1 MSISPVRDSYLS
13 SRSNHTNYGSSA
25 TLRMGRTSGDVFR
38 PILYFD
44 LSPIPPGA
52 TITSAKLQLYATSA
66 PSSPEGAALRRITQ
80 FWDESQVTWVSRTLV
95 TNWSTPGG
103 TTDPSGTVIWS
114 FPTSTGSFDIT
125 GLKDLVVD
133 GIENRS
139 NQLDILLFQLFFQ
152 FEIYVDFNIKSSEGP
167 IVFPQAPPEL
177 IVEYIPSGT
186 WNENTTLYLGGHG
199 AITNSG
205 TLVVDGYDIDS
216 DDTSLFTHGSISD
229 TTSGNLFIGGSIL
242 ASGAFAP
249 TLFIHGYDVA
259 SDSSVLFI
267 NGHDAKEGSGT
278 LFINGAETTQASGDL
293 FLAGLDTESLS
304 ETLFIGGFVRTTDD
318 RPLFLHGYDIVL
330 NSGSLFIGGQDT
342 KETSG
347 DLFIKGGSI
356 ETSGALVPL
365 FIPGHDITPT
375 SGDLL
380 INGHLPST
388 ASRTLFI
395 DAHAPLLS
403 SGNLFIPGLDTSAL
417 SEDLYIQGHL
427 SNDFSSTLFTI
438 GLASISDQSDLFIRG
453 HATVLSSSSLFI
465 AGHVSLNDSV
475 TLYMSGSGIIPISG
489 TTTLIINGVVEIEP
503 VSCPILDPIASIQ
516 IPDKIIALYQSNID
530 ALINQLGKNTV
541 LNLPSERA
549 LCPNCEQ
556 EIQGKRS
563 VGVYKIG
570 GPRPFARGRK
580 CPYCYGE
587 GFLETPVQKC
597 IKCLVK
603 WNPRDY
609 ENYGISVQDNDAI
622 VRLKTYLTHMG
633 DLLRAETA
641 IIEHDQIGVTQL
653 RVRRIRE
660 AIPIGLRE
668 DRYCISFWELI

>member
-1 MSISPVRDSYLS
+1 
-13 SRSNHTNYGSSA
+13 
-25 TLRMGRTSGDVFR
+25 
-38 PILYFD
+38 
-44 LSPIPPGA
+44 
-52 TITSAKLQLYATSA
+52 
-66 PSSPEGAALRRITQ
+66 
-80 FWDESQVTWVSRTLV
+80 
-95 TNWSTPGG
+95 
-103 TTDPSGTVIWS
+103 
-114 FPTSTGSFDIT
+114 
-125 GLKDLVVD
+125 
-133 GIENRS
+133 
-139 NQLDILLFQLFFQ
+139 
-152 FEIYVDFNIKSSEGP
+152 
-167 IVFPQAPPEL
+167 
-177 IVEYIPSGT
+177 
-186 WNENTTLYLGGHG
+186 
-199 AITNSG
+199 
-205 TLVVDGYDIDS
+205 
-216 DDTSLFTHGSISD
+216 
-229 TTSGNLFIGGSIL
+229 
-242 ASGAFAP
+242 
-249 TLFIHGYDVA
+249 
-259 SDSSVLFI
+259 
-267 NGHDAKEGSGT
+267 
-278 LFINGAETTQASGDL
+278 
-293 FLAGLDTESLS
+293 
-304 ETLFIGGFVRTTDD
+304 
-318 RPLFLHGYDIVL
+318 
-330 NSGSLFIGGQDT
+330 
-342 KETSG
+342 
-347 DLFIKGGSI
+347 
-356 ETSGALVPL
+356 
-365 FIPGHDITPT
+365 
-375 SGDLL
+375 
-380 INGHLPST
+380 
-388 ASRTLFI
+388 
-395 DAHAPLLS
+395 
-403 SGNLFIPGLDTSAL
+403 
-417 SEDLYIQGHL
+417 
-427 SNDFSSTLFTI
+427 
-438 GLASISDQSDLFIRG
+438 
-453 HATVLSSSSLFI
+453 SLFI